1 MMAATDRMLDL
12 VEIARLE
19 ERRQANM
26 LASVAPLVR
35 PFAGGVMGFH
45 EPGSWQNQAS
55 CVGLDGP
62 VDDGEVDAMID
73 FYVSRGVEPRVEL
86 SPFADPSLI
95 NALGERGFVVR
106 EFEHVL
112 ARELPPGEDIEAQL
126 PFGRPA
132 GLELSLVD
140 KSDAEAVERAVVAT
154 IQGFYPDGDLPE
166 AMVDACR
173 TTLLLDST
181 MTFIATI
188 DGVLAAAGSLS
199 CTSPVAS
206 LMGVSTAAQF
216 RQRGIQQVLIAARL
230 TAARERG
237 CVLTTIG
244 SRPGMSTE
252 RNAIRL
258 GFRVAYTKVIVVR
271 PGEGLATSV

>member
-1 MMAATDRMLDL
+1 MLDL
-12 VEIARLE
+12 AEIAQLE
-19 ERRQANM
+19 ERRQAAM

-35 PFAGGVMGFH
+35 PFAGGVMGFD

-55 CVGLDGP
+55 GVGLDGP
-62 VDDGEVDAMID
+62 VDEAEVDTMID

-86 SPFADPSLI
+86 SPFAHESLI
-95 NALGERGFVVR
+95 AALGKRNFVVR

-112 ARELPPGEDIEAQL
+112 ARELPAGEDIEARL

-132 GLELSLVD
+132 GLEISIVD
-140 KSDAEAVERAVVAT
+140 KSDAHAIARAVEVT
-154 IQGFYPDGDLPE
+154 LSGFYPDGNLPE
-166 AMVDACR
+166 AMVAACR
-173 TTLLLDST
+173 ATLLLDST
-181 MTFIATI
+181 LTFAATI
-188 DGVLAAAGSLS
+188 DGVLAAAGSIS
-199 CTSPVAS
+199 CSSPVAS
-206 LMGVSTAAQF
+206 LMGVSTVTQL
-216 RQRGIQQVLIAARL
+216 RGRGIQQALIATRL
-230 TAARERG
+230 VAARERG

>member
-1 MMAATDRMLDL
+1 
-12 VEIARLE
+12 
-19 ERRQANM
+19 
-26 LASVAPLVR
+26 
-35 PFAGGVMGFH
+35 MGFH

-55 CVGLDGP
+55 GVGLDGF
-62 VDDGEVDAMID
+62 VEDSEVEAMVE

-86 SPFADPSLI
+86 SPFAHPSLI
-95 NALGERGFVVR
+95 GALAERNFVVR

-112 ARELPPGEDIEAQL
+112 ARELPAGEDLDAQL

-132 GLELSLVD
+132 GLALEIVD
-140 KSDAEAVERAVVAT
+140 KADAAAIEAAVQAT
-154 IQGFYPDGDLPE
+154 MCGFYPDQSVPKPM
-166 AMVDACR
+166 ADACR

-181 MTFIATI
+181 LTFLARI
-188 DGVLAAAGSLS
+188 DGELAAAGSLS
-199 CTSPVAS
+199 AGSQVAS
-206 LMGVSTAAQF
+206 LMGVSTAPTF
-216 RQRGIQQVLIAARL
+216 RGRGIQQALIVARL
-230 TAARERG
+230 AAARERG

-271 PGEGLATSV
+271 PGVGLAVSI

>member
-1 MMAATDRMLDL
+1 VLDL
-12 VEIARLE
+12 AEIAQLE
-19 ERRQANM
+19 ERRQADM
-26 LASVAPLVR
+26 LAAVAPVVR

-55 CVGLDGP
+55 GAGLHGP
-62 VDDGEVDAMID
+62 VADDEVEAMVE

-86 SPFADPSLI
+86 SPFAHPSLI
-95 NALGERGFVVR
+95 TSLGARGFVVR

-112 ARELPPGEDIEAQL
+112 ARELPAGEDLDARLARL
-126 PFGRPA
+126 PFTRPA
-132 GLELSLVD
+132 GLELELVD
-140 KSDAEAVERAVVAT
+140 KSDAAAIERAVEAT
-154 IQGFYPDGDLPE
+154 LRGFYPDTELPQ

-173 TTLLLDST
+173 TTMLLDSSL
-181 MTFIATI
+181 TFTARI
-188 DGVLAAAGSLS
+188 DGELAAAGSLS
-199 CTSPVAS
+199 CSVPVAS
-206 LMGVSTAAQF
+206 LMGVSTATAF
-216 RQRGIQQVLIAARL
+216 RRRGIQQALIVARL
-230 TAARERG
+230 AVARERG

-271 PGEGLATSV
+271 PGEGLAVSV

>member
-1 MMAATDRMLDL
+1 VLDL
-12 VEIARLE
+12 VEIAQLE
-19 ERRQANM
+19 ERRQAAM
-26 LASVAPLVR
+26 LTAVAPLVR

-55 CVGLDGP
+55 GVGLDGA
-62 VDDGEVDAMID
+62 VEEDEVDVMID

-86 SPFADPSLI
+86 SPFAHPSLI
-95 NALGERGFVVR
+95 QALAERGFVVR

-112 ARELPPGEDIEAQL
+112 ARELPAGEDIEARL

-132 GLELSLVD
+132 GLELSIVD
-140 KSDAEAVERAVVAT
+140 KSDPEAIHRAVVAT
-154 IQGFYPDGDLPE
+154 LQGFYPDGNLPE
-166 AMVDACR
+166 AMVEACR
-173 TTLLLDST
+173 ATLLLEST
-181 MTFIATI
+181 LTFVATI

-199 CTSPVAS
+199 CSLPVAS
-206 LMGVSTAAQF
+206 LMGVSTATPF
-216 RQRGIQQVLIAARL
+216 RGRGIQQALIAARL

-252 RNAIRL
+252 RNAMRL

>member
-1 MMAATDRMLDL
+1 MLELAQIAA
-12 VEIARLE
+12 LE
-19 ERRQANM
+19 ERRQAEL
-26 LASVAPLVR
+26 LAAVAPVVR

-55 CVGLDGP
+55 GVGLDGP
-62 VDDGEVDAMID
+62 VEDAEVEVMVE

-86 SPFADPSLI
+86 SPFAHPSLI
-95 NALGERGFVVR
+95 EALGRRGFVVR

-112 ARELPPGEDIEAQL
+112 ARELQADEDFEAIL

-132 GLELSLVD
+132 GLELELVD
-140 KSDAEAVERAVVAT
+140 KTDAAAIELAALTTLR
-154 IQGFYPDGDLPE
+154 GFYPDAEVPT
-166 AMVDACR
+166 AMLDACR
-173 TTLLLDST
+173 STLLLDST
-181 MTFIATI
+181 LTFIARI
-188 DGVLAAAGSLS
+188 DGELAAAGSLS
-199 CTSPVAS
+199 RGSQVAS
-206 LMGVSTAAQF
+206 LMGVSTESAF
-216 RQRGIQQVLIAARL
+216 RRRGIQQALMVARL
-230 TAARERG
+230 AAAREQG

-271 PGEGLATSV
+271 PGEGLAVSV

>member
-1 MMAATDRMLDL
+1 MLDL
-12 VEIARLE
+12 ADIAKLE
-19 ERRQANM
+19 ERRQAEM
-26 LASVAPLVR
+26 LAAVAPLVR
-35 PFAGGVMGFH
+35 PFAGGLMGFH

-55 CVGLDGP
+55 GVGLDGP
-62 VDDGEVDAMID
+62 VEDAEIDAMIE

-95 NALGERGFVVR
+95 AGLGARSFVVR

-112 ARELPPGEDIEAQL
+112 ARELPAGEDLDACL

-132 GLELSLVD
+132 GLELEVVD
-140 KSDAEAVERAVVAT
+140 KSDAAAIERAVVAT
-154 IQGFYPDGDLPE
+154 MRGFYPDAEIPQ

-173 TTLLLDST
+173 STLLLDST
-181 MTFIATI
+181 LTFAARI
-188 DGVLAAAGSLS
+188 DGELVAAGSLS
-199 CTSPVAS
+199 CGSQASS
-206 LMGVSTAAQF
+206 LMGVSTATAF
-216 RQRGIQQVLIAARL
+216 RGRGIQQALIAARL
-230 TAARERG
+230 AAARERG

-244 SRPGMSTE
+244 SRPGTSTE

-271 PGEGLATSV
+271 PGDGLAVSV